1 MSTALTRPPRC
12 GKPAK
17 QPPDNDRLL
26 LLTVA
31 VILVQNRAPTEL
43 ILALLYA
50 AI

>member
-1 MSTALTRPPRC
+1 VNNALFRPAQS

-17 QPPDNDRLL
+17 SAPDNDRLL

-31 VILVQNRAPTEL
+31 VILVHNRAPLEL
-43 ILALLYA
+43 VLALLYA